1 MAVPMTKQRKR
12 PKITRRRLAG
22 PQHAVITVQGAGSN
36 TARLIYEK
44 GRRIGPDP
52 AGHYVYLWS
61 HDGVARY
68 VGRGRPPRRWLVHA
82 TPKVNDSNQPKRL
95 YFEKHVREMSCS
107 IVAEGRDD
115 ESAAADIEAAEI
127 ARYGL
132 LSDGTGTLLNDK
144 RGSAFYGRVGNGQRT
159 STYPGHQEWV
169 KTRDAGRFPLDAV
182 LRRVVH
188 GNPKKPGSPGAAYI
202 ELYPQPGETIIV
214 REMYERGRATGLTD
228 AQQHAHLS
236 WDLSHGFIEIVRP
249 AP

>member
-1 MAVPMTKQRKR
+1 MD
-12 PKITRRRLAG
+12 I
-22 PQHAVITVQGAGSN
+22 
-36 TARLIYEK
+36 ARLIYEK
-44 GRRIGPDP
+44 GLRVGPDP

-68 VGRGRPPRRWLVHA
+68 VGRGRENARGRPRWLAHA
-82 TPKVNDSNQPKRL
+82 TPKVNASNQPWRL
-95 YFEKHVREMSCS
+95 YSEKHVREMSCS

-127 ARYGL
+127 ARHGL
-132 LSDGTGTLLNDK
+132 LKDETGTLLNDK
-144 RGSAFYGRVGNGQRT
+144 RGSAFYGRVGKGQRT

-169 KTRDAGRFPLDAV
+169 KIRNAGRFPLDAV

-214 REMYERGRATGLTD
+214 REIYERGRAKGLTD
-228 AQQHAHLS
+228 AQQHNHLS
-236 WDLSHGFIEIVRP
+236 WDLLHGFIEIVKP